1 MPGLTLRSARR
12 SDLPDPEGTILIP
25 PTHYLD
31 AVRRVL
37 GIIDLDP
44 CSTPIAQQAIDAQS
58 WYRAEDATAAL
69 AEPWAGRVFL
79 HPHPSN
85 SIARY
90 QLQKLLRDYLA
101 DRVTSAIIL
110 TGRTDWL
117 RCEPLLLSFPFLLH
131 YKRLFHW
138 RWNRQTEQLER
149 LNPSNN
155 FATIYLP
162 AKAGGH
168 FDEEKLRRF
177 CETFSP
183 FGRVILAEDMGD
195 SWEQDAMLATARFP
209 IKPLL
214 TSVRLDRYHERPG
227 AAAQAIYRGSTDAGD
242 QGPASACGLL

>member
-1 MPGLTLRSARR
+1 MPGLSIRSTRR
-12 SDLPDPEGTILIP
+12 AVLPDPDGTILIP
-25 PTHYLD
+25 PAHYLD

-44 CSTPIAQQAIDAQS
+44 CSTPIAQQAIDAQG
-58 WYRAEDATAAL
+58 WYRAEDASAAL

-79 HPHPSN
+79 HPHPDN
-85 SIARY
+85 AIARY

-101 DRVTSAIIL
+101 DRVTAAIVL

-138 RWNRQTEQLER
+138 RWNRNTETLER
-149 LNPSNN
+149 FNPSNN
-155 FATIYLP
+155 FATLYLP

-168 FDEEKLRRF
+168 FDEDRTRLF

-195 SWEQDAMLATARFP
+195 AWEQDALLATARMP

-214 TSVRLDRYHERPG
+214 TTVRLDRYHQRPG
-227 AAAQAIYRGSTDAGD
+227 TSAHLLYRDEAAAAGALCED
-242 QGPASACGLL
+242 PA

>member
-1 MPGLTLRSARR
+1 MPGLSVRSTRR
-12 SDLPDPEGTILIP
+12 TVLPDPDGTILVP
-25 PTHYLD
+25 PAHYLD

-44 CSTPIAQQAIDAQS
+44 CSTPIAQQAIDAQG

-79 HPHPSN
+79 HPHPDN
-85 SIARY
+85 AIARY

-101 DRVTSAIIL
+101 DRVTAAVIL

-138 RWNRQTEQLER
+138 RWNRNTETLER

-155 FATIYLP
+155 FATLYLP
-162 AKAGGH
+162 AKKGGH
-168 FDEEKLRRF
+168 FDDDKLQLF
-177 CETFSP
+177 SETFSP
-183 FGRVILAEDMGD
+183 FGRVILAEDTGD
-195 SWEQDAMLATARFP
+195 GWEQDALLATARMP

-214 TSVRLDRYHERPG
+214 TTVRLDRYNQRPG
-227 AAAQAIYRGSTDAGD
+227 TAAHLLYRDEAAVPAAAAEPGA
-242 QGPASACGLL
+242 